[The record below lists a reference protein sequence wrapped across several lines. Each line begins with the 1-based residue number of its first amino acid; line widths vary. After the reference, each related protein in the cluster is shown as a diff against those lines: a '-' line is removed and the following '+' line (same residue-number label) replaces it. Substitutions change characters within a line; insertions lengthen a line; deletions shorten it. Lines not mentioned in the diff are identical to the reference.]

1 MRVTDT
7 GPGIPAEDRER
18 VFGRFYRRAGSGA
31 TGTGLGLA
39 IVQTIVK
46 NHRGIIE
53 LEDNPDGH
61 GLRVTV
67 KFPVAASV

>member
-1 MRVTDT
+1 VRVTDS

-18 VFGRFYRRAGSGA
+18 VFGRFFRRAANGA

-46 NHRGIIE
+46 NHRGAIE
-53 LEDNPDGH
+53 LDDNPGGR
-61 GLRVTV
+61 GLRITV
-67 KFPVAASV
+67 RFPAVASV